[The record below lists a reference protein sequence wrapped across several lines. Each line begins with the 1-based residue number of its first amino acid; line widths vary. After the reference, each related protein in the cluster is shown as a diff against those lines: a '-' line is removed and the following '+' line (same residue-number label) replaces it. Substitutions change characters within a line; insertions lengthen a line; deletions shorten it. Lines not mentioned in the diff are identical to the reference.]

1 LDVEIDIDSKG
12 KWLDVEIEIGSFEIE
27 FKLDGRSLQP
37 DTTPMTA
44 LIGGD
49 GTAIGEDTLVDAN
62 MFCRLMD
69 LGSVTIGFGT
79 AVFKSAATSADGG
92 MAFASAETFADV
104 SGADFVFIF
113 NKTVWTDGSG
123 DESPYA
129 TAYSTSTYIAIDFE
143 DFDFAEGQL
152 TFNFYDTDGYLEG
165 GCGRCSDGSM
175 LNLAGNVA
183 MLNADVQAL
192 AENTFVDVLASI
204 LTVEDQLSTV
214 SAMAVSAVG

>member
-1 LDVEIDIDSKG
+1 
-12 KWLDVEIEIGSFEIE
+12 
-27 FKLDGRSLQP
+27 
-37 DTTPMTA
+37 
-44 LIGGD
+44 
-49 GTAIGEDTLVDAN
+49 
-62 MFCRLMD
+62 
-69 LGSVTIGFGT
+69 VTIGFGT